1 MRVFKAYFK
10 VLRGCA
16 WPLVINL
23 SVFIGLAVLFSSTA
37 PDAASLGFEPVRTP
51 VAVINRD
58 GDGEIAQGLVEYL
71 SRVCRLVPYP
81 DDEDKLQDALFHRM
95 VEYIAIIPSGFS
107 DAFMAGDS
115 PSVQKVVVP
124 DSTSSYYVDLSINR
138 FLNTVNLYR
147 AYGKR
152 LSGVELVTLALRDL
166 SDEAPVTIMTG
177 QEWSEDDRPGH
188 SYYYRYCAYALLAM
202 VTLGISSI
210 MMAFNRPDLRLRNLA
225 SPVPRRRV
233 SVELVL
239 GHGVFALGCWAIL
252 VLLGFVLHGKT
263 LISSGL
269 VGLYAL
275 NTLVFPAVCA
285 AIGSLVGNF
294 VNSSGAQAG
303 AVNVIALGMSFLGGV
318 FVPQSVMSKPV
329 LAVAKFLPSYWFVGA
344 NDAISGLTVL
354 SRDSLSPIFT
364 GILIQLG
371 FAAALFSVTLFMSR
385 DRSASSV

>member
-124 DSTSSYYVDLSINR
+124 DSTSDYYVDLSINR

-202 VTLGISSI
+202 VTLGIS
-210 MMAFNRPDLRLRNLA
+210 
-225 SPVPRRRV
+225 
-233 SVELVL
+233 
-239 GHGVFALGCWAIL
+239 
-252 VLLGFVLHGKT
+252 
-263 LISSGL
+263 
-269 VGLYAL
+269 
-275 NTLVFPAVCA
+275 
-285 AIGSLVGNF
+285 
-294 VNSSGAQAG
+294 
-303 AVNVIALGMSFLGGV
+303 
-318 FVPQSVMSKPV
+318 
-329 LAVAKFLPSYWFVGA
+329 
-344 NDAISGLTVL
+344 L
-354 SRDSLSPIFT
+354 S
-364 GILIQLG
+364 
-371 FAAALFSVTLFMSR
+371 
-385 DRSASSV
+385 